1 MADTLESLEIKVVHN
16 ASGADAEINGVATA
30 IGRLK
35 TALTGVPAA
44 LKELASAVKA
54 VNDAFKGGTAKY
66 DKFAESMLNV
76 ATSAESLGEN
86 SSHVMTLANAMN
98 TLTSVKVTAGSFNAL
113 AKGVEGVGAAA
124 QTITPEAISNL
135 DKMVTSLAKLQ
146 GVDLQGLGS
155 AMNAVR
161 RGGSVTPKEPPIP
174 VPDDLRELISNASA
188 IDVLEAKLVSLRLAM
203 EQAFNA
209 GDVDKA
215 YGIRNQILQ
224 TEAALEK
231 ARAAAEKT
239 GKSAKGAADGIKKLL
254 NAAKKSNSPL
264 ANFAASL
271 KRIAFYRFL
280 RTIIKEITQ
289 AFSEGLKNAY
299 LFSQG
304 IAGEGHRF
312 AEALDLM
319 KSRSTQMKNQL
330 GSAFISLLA
339 AIAPVLIRIIDLVT
353 KAADAI
359 AQFFAAFSGKGE
371 SYLKAVSVTD
381 HFVDKMKAGGAAA
394 KEWKNQLLGF
404 DEINRLNEPSG
415 GGGGGSL
422 LDPSTM
428 FEDSPINPKILQ
440 TVQFL
445 KDNFETI
452 KTLAIAI
459 GLALAAWKIG
469 SFISNLFT
477 VGTHLGSILAIAFAI
492 GGAFLFVKGACDAW
506 ENGVDW
512 KNLAMMIG
520 GCAIVAL
527 ALGLAFGAV
536 AAAVALVVGGI
547 AMLVVG
553 IHDWIKQGTLSTE
566 TFWLLEAAIAA
577 VGVGLALIFGWPAA
591 IAAAVAAM
599 ALAIYKYW
607 SQIVQFFAN
616 IIAWINNIL
625 QGIGSMLQGFYDLE
639 VWKGGRTGNEGDDG
653 IDWSTIGFA
662 SGGFPNEGQL
672 FYARESGP
680 ELVGTMGGRTAVANN
695 QEITEGIRLA
705 VYDAMMAANNGNG
718 DVSVRVF
725 LDSREIKAG
734 QQRLNRAMGA

>member
-1 MADTLESLEIKVVHN
+1 MADTLETLEIELKYK
-16 ASGADAEINGVATA
+16 ASGA
-30 IGRLK
+30 
-35 TALTGVPAA
+35 
-44 LKELASAVKA
+44 
-54 VNDAFKGGTAKY
+54 
-66 DKFAESMLNV
+66 
-76 ATSAESLGEN
+76 
-86 SSHVMTLANAMN
+86 
-98 TLTSVKVTAGSFNAL
+98 
-113 AKGVEGVGAAA
+113 
-124 QTITPEAISNL
+124 
-135 DKMVTSLAKLQ
+135 
-146 GVDLQGLGS
+146 
-155 AMNAVR
+155 
-161 RGGSVTPKEPPIP
+161 
-174 VPDDLRELISNASA
+174 ASA
-188 IDVLEAKLVSLRLAM
+188 IRQTTKAVQSMAKETA
-203 EQAFNA
+203 
-209 GDVDKA
+209 KA
-215 YGIRNQILQ
+215 
-224 TEAALEK
+224 K
-231 ARAAAEKT
+231 
-239 GKSAKGAADGIKKLL
+239 
-254 NAAKKSNSPL
+254 SPL
-264 ANFAASL
+264 KTFSDSL

-280 RTIIKEITQ
+280 RSIIKSITQ

-304 IAGEGHRF
+304 IVGEGHRF
-312 AEALDLM
+312 AEALDQM
-319 KSRSTQMKNQL
+319 KSASTQMKNQL

-339 AIAPVLIRIIDLVT
+339 AIAPVIIRIIELVT
-353 KAADAI
+353 AAADAI
-359 AQFFAAFSGKGE
+359 AQFFAAFTGNT
-371 SYLKAVSVTD
+371 YLKSVSVAD
-381 HFVDKMKAGGAAA
+381 HFADTMKAGGAAA

-404 DEINRLNEPSG
+404 DELNRLNEPSGG

-536 AAAVALVVGGI
+536 AAAVVLVVGGI
-547 AMLVVG
+547 AMLIVG
-553 IHDWIKQGTLSTE
+553 IHDWIKQGKLSTQ

-577 VGVGLALIFGWPAA
+577 VGIGLAIIFEWPAA
-591 IAAAVAAM
+591 IVAAVAAM

-607 SQIVQFFAN
+607 DQIVKFFAN
-616 IIAWINNIL
+616 IIDWINNIL